1 MQNKQ
6 TRTLFLFSQDKAN
19 VFFIG
24 DASPNQSLS
33 TWLKCSGSG
42 KSRDRVFGVI
52 PHDMYVIGTQE
63 TSMTEKDLVN
73 TLKAGLK
80 GMLW

>member
-1 MQNKQ
+1 MDSKHSVIKGLYCI
-6 TRTLFLFSQDKAN
+6 LFK
-19 VFFIG
+19 G

-80 GMLW
+80 GESCLVN

>member
-1 MQNKQ
+1 MMIC
-6 TRTLFLFSQDKAN
+6 L
-19 VFFIG
+19 G

-80 GMLW
+80 GIYLFKPEKTINNIV

>member
-1 MQNKQ
+1 MKDV
-6 TRTLFLFSQDKAN
+6 FS
-19 VFFIG
+19 G

-80 GMLW
+80 GK